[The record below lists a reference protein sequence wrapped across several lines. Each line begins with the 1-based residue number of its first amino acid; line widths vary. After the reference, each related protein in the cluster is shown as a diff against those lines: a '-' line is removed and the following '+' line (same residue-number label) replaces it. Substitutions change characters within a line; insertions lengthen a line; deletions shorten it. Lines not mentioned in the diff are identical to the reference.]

1 MTVTSE
7 LDARIEIKAF
17 VDRSRAPIS
26 EWYVG
31 VTADPDARIAAHG
44 LQESDWYIVRRLA
57 TAEAA
62 ARVAEGMLR
71 AGCDGSASW
80 SGGTSGRCQPAFS
93 ASSSCSSSST
103 SANARYTEAK
113 RM

>member
-17 VDRSRAPIS
+17 VDRARAPFS

-44 LQESDWYIVRRLA
+44 LEESDWYIVRRLA
-57 TAEAA
+57 SAEAA
-62 ARVAEGMLR
+62 ARVAEGMLKT
-71 AGCDGSASW
+71 GCDGLPVRGSASEAPRE
-80 SGGTSGRCQPAFS
+80 GEEGPAGEPTTVY
-93 ASSSCSSSST
+93 A
-103 SANARYTEAK
+103 YWK
-113 RM
+113 RGHTTP